1 MMLRMSERPM
11 RTPEVARMLGVSFR
25 QLDYWCRV
33 GFIPA
38 AESPGSGRQRSWTTE
53 QVRAA
58 EELAVVFQLWS
69 DGGIQRNKPTSG
81 GALLTLVRNLRAMGL
96 DPLELA
102 GVKADAEATPRSA

>member
-1 MMLRMSERPM
+1 MLRMNERPM

-25 QLDYWCRV
+25 QLDYWCRA
-33 GFIPA
+33 GFIPD
-38 AESPGSGRQRSWTTE
+38 AESPGSGRQRSWTAE

-58 EELAVVFQLWS
+58 EEIATVFVLRS
-69 DGGIQRNKPTSG
+69 DENRHSRPDYGR
-81 GALLTLVRNLRAMGL
+81 LLTLVRNLRAMGL